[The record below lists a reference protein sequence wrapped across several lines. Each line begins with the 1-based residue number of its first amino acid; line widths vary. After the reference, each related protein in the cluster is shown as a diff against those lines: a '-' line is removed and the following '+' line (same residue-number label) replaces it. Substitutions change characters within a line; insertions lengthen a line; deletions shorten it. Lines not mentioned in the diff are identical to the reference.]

1 MFSSVVGHSE
11 EPDAD
16 AAVEEIVQQCK
27 CRLNG
32 TVPSAGL
39 LFAAIDFD
47 HQGLLCG
54 ITRAFPEMELIGCT
68 TDGELSSELG
78 FREDS
83 ATLILFASDTVD
95 IKAGVGRG
103 LSGDVAGACRSCDA
117 GASPLRT
124 FSPLEFP
131 LDLRSRIA
139 DPFDGGSDFGRGR
152 AGFLGL
158 VARLVPLSAGY
169 LGAVLRAAAFRSR

>member
-1 MFSSVVGHSE
+1 MNCRG
-11 EPDAD
+11 EPAG
-16 AAVEEIVQQCK
+16 ELT
-27 CRLNG
+27 RLLPRSFASLKDCWRE
-32 TVPSAGL
+32 TSASGMS
-39 LFAAIDFD
+39 
-47 HQGLLCG
+47 LCG
-54 ITRAFPEMELIGCT
+54 QPNGAASRAARPPSQGGVSTQRGMRAIPVSLRMPLRSC
-68 TDGELSSELG
+68 
-78 FREDS
+78 
-83 ATLILFASDTVD
+83 ATLEARTSW
-95 IKAGVGRG
+95 G
-103 LSGDVAGACRSCDA
+103 LSMSMRAILGRPPGPIRDVAGACRSCDA

>member
-1 MFSSVVGHSE
+1 MSM
-11 EPDAD
+11 
-16 AAVEEIVQQCK
+16 
-27 CRLNG
+27 R
-32 TVPSAGL
+32 
-39 LFAAIDFD
+39 AI
-47 HQGLLCG
+47 
-54 ITRAFPEMELIGCT
+54 
-68 TDGELSSELG
+68 LG
-78 FREDS
+78 RPPGP
-83 ATLILFASDTVD
+83 I
-95 IKAGVGRG
+95 R
-103 LSGDVAGACRSCDA
+103 DVAGACRSCDA

-169 LGAVLRAAAFRSR
+169 LGAVLIAAAFRSR